1 MSVIWIIDD
10 DDIFQFITRKSIE
23 KIDKN
28 RNIITFS
35 NGQEAIKSINQTRE
49 IPDVILL
56 DINMPI
62 MDGWEFLNKY
72 EGIRDSKDKN
82 THIYMVSSSI
92 DSKDLAKAQN
102 SIHITDYITKPIDES
117 KMIEILSNPN

>member
-35 NGQEAIKSINQTRE
+35 NGQEAITSMNQNKE
-49 IPDVILL
+49 VPDVILL

-72 EGIRDSKDKN
+72 EGVRDSIDKN

-102 SIHITDYITKPIDES
+102 SIHITDYITKPIDEN
-117 KMIEILSNPN
+117 KMIEILCKLN

>member
-35 NGQEAIKSINQTRE
+35 NGQEAIKSINQTQE

-72 EGIRDSKDKN
+72 EGLGNSNDKN

-92 DSKDLAKAQN
+92 DSKDLDKAQN
-102 SIHITDYITKPIDES
+102 SIHITDYITKPIDEN
-117 KMIEILSNPN
+117 KMIEILSNRN